1 MDRTSTGIRCER
13 CNIGFSL
20 PRYYRAHVGYS
31 INHNICRLCGD
42 HKDFETFTSL
52 QQHLEESHFYCE
64 PCNWFAPSAIGLRQH
79 NTCKHYLCV
88 ACGDYFPNAHE
99 LNGHAF
105 RHRPRGVSCYCCPQ
119 DFSTLSAMFNHLESG
134 NCPSGIEHDDILEL
148 AANFVRSYKPERDYI
163 FFCYGCQKPFRRMCD
178 LLQHSET
185 SSCNEGYWR
194 GSGYLGSMVTY
205 IATCIPDYI
214 PDPDDNDDDNNE
226 GAQEGNGNNTTP
238 YPNISIPKIVITGPT

>member
-1 MDRTSTGIRCER
+1 MET
-13 CNIGFSL
+13 NAFL
-20 PRYYRAHVGYS
+20 S
-31 INHNICRLCGD
+31 I
-42 HKDFETFTSL
+42 L
-52 QQHLEESHFYCE
+52 Q
-64 PCNWFAPSAIGLRQH
+64 
-79 NTCKHYLCV
+79 
-88 ACGDYFPNAHE
+88 
-99 LNGHAF
+99 HAF

-119 DFSTLSAMFNHLESG
+119 DFCTLSAMFNHLESG

-148 AANFVRSYKPERDYI
+148 AANFVRSYKPEKDYI

-214 PDPDDNDDDNNE
+214 PDPDDNDDNNE
-226 GAQEGNGNNTTP
+226 GIQGKGNDTTP
-238 YPNISIPKIVITGPT
+238 YPNISIPTIVITGPT